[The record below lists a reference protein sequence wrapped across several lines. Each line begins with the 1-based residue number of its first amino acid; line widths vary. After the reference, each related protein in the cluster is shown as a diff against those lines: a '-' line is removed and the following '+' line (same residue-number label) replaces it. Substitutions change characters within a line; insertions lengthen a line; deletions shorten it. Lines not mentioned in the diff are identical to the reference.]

1 MSHATENEA
10 EINEFR
16 YLILALQREGNRAL
30 AAALKPTGLTPS
42 QAEAL
47 IVLADRQPLT
57 LAGLGALLVCESRS
71 SPSRLVDRL
80 VTQGLVAR
88 SEDADDRRYVTL
100 SLTPAGQTAVRRARR
115 AEAEFLAALRHLV
128 GDVPLQPLLRGLRG
142 MAASTPGGQALNRR
156 WKPCANS
163 SGSRN
168 S

>member
-1 MSHATENEA
+1 MSHATENDA

-57 LAGLGALLVCESRS
+57 LAGLGALLVCETRS

-100 SLTPAGQTAVRRARR
+100 SLTPAGQTAVRRA
-115 AEAEFLAALRHLV
+115 
-128 GDVPLQPLLRGLRG
+128 
-142 MAASTPGGQALNRR
+142 
-156 WKPCANS
+156 
-163 SGSRN
+163 
-168 S
+168 